1 MTRNNILKII
11 GSFVFIFGIFFLL
24 LSITNIFNDVDFITQ
39 YDNCINVS
47 KYTPSVLDSCKTNV
61 SEGLGIAIRTNQVE
75 LSAGQYLK
83 IYIRQIINVLL
94 AVFLIILGDY
104 LYVSSKHRNR
114 QVKKES
120 AVRSKTLALKA
131 KPKAK
136 KKVKPKA
143 KAKRKK

>member
-1 MTRNNILKII
+1 MNRNNMLKII

-61 SEGLGIAIRTNQVE
+61 SEGLGIAIRSNQVE

-104 LYVSSKHRNR
+104 LYVSSKNNKPES
-114 QVKKES
+114 KKEA
-120 AVRSKTLALKA
+120 AVNKKPLTLKA
-131 KPKAK
+131 KPKT
-136 KKVKPKA
+136 KA

>member
-1 MTRNNILKII
+1 MTKNNILKII

-47 KYTPSVLDSCKTNV
+47 KYEPGVLDICKQNV
-61 SEGLGIAIRTNQVE
+61 SDGLGIAIRSNQVE
-75 LSAGQYLK
+75 LSTGQYLK

-104 LYVSSKHRNR
+104 IYVSSRNNKQR
-114 QVKKES
+114 KPETKKET
-120 AVRSKTLALKA
+120 ATKNKPLALKA
-131 KPKAK
+131 KSK
-136 KKVKPKA
+136 KKA